1 MDWFERLKN
10 MKRQSGLTT
19 KEIALQS
26 GLPEPTLEK
35 IFSGQ
40 TKDPKL
46 NTIRTVVHFL
56 GYTLDDLDP
65 IEIENSPAP
74 ANAETRELNKEEQE
88 LVHNY
93 RALNDEGQDKLLD
106 YSDDLVS
113 SGKYTKNN
121 QTEISQKA

>member
-1 MDWFERLKN
+1 MPLHDRIREARKN
-10 MKRQSGLTT
+10 KGLTQEQLGHLIGVAKT
-19 KEIALQS
+19 TIAGYEKNREPTAAKLGEIADNLGIDVNFLLQD
-26 GLPEPTLEK
+26 EMK
-35 IFSGQ
+35 
-40 TKDPKL
+40 
-46 NTIRTVVHFL
+46 
-56 GYTLDDLDP
+56 
-65 IEIENSPAP
+65 NSPTP
-74 ANAETRELNKEEQE
+74 ANAEAGELNKEEQE